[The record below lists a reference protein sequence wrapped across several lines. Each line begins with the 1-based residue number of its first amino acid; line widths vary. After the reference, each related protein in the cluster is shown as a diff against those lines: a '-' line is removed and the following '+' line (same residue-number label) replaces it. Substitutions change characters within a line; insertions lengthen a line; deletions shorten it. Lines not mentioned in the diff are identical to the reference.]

1 MNKRSRPTLRDIAH
15 RSGYSLGTVSQA
27 LSHKPGV
34 ARDTRERIFEIAQE
48 MGYRFPPRKNAP
60 SPDDITTIG
69 LLVKQ
74 DYHQPYLANP
84 LYSRVLAGVER
95 ECQRHGFTLM
105 LASVDVDSMNR
116 VVNWPPLLFD
126 GRVDGLIVV
135 GTFMEHAL
143 AQIENQAGATVLV
156 DAYAPGLRMDS
167 IVADNL
173 NGAQAAVTHL
183 IERGHTRIALVGTL
197 PDAYAS
203 LRERRKGYT
212 RALEQAGITT
222 TIIADGLLTR
232 ESGRDATLW
241 LLRQSPDVT
250 AIFACNDEVAMGVFD
265 AAHDLKLAIPGDLSV
280 VGFDNIDAAQDLK
293 PRLTTVNIDKALM
306 GALGV
311 RQLIDQFAHPER
323 ASLTIVVGTELVV
336 RESVRDLRA

>member
-1 MNKRSRPTLRDIAH
+1 MNKRNRPTLRDIAQ

-34 ARDTRERIFEIAQE
+34 ARDTRERIFEVAQE
-48 MGYRFPPRKNAP
+48 MGYRFPPRKHVR
-60 SPDDITTIG
+60 SPDEATTIG

-74 DYHQPYLANP
+74 DHHLPYLANP
-84 LYSRVLAGVER
+84 PYSRVLAGVER

-135 GTFMEHAL
+135 GAFRQHAL
-143 AQIENQAGATVLV
+143 AQIENQAAAIVLV
-156 DAYAPGLRMDS
+156 DDYAPGLRIDS

-173 NGAQAAVTHL
+173 NGAQAAVAHL
-183 IERGHTRIALVGTL
+183 IERGHTRIGLVGGT
-197 PDAYAS
+197 AS
-203 LRERRKGYT
+203 AFPGIRERRKGYT

-222 TIIADGLLTR
+222 TTIEDSLLTR
-232 ESGRDATLW
+232 ESGYDATLR

-250 AIFACNDEVAMGVFD
+250 AIFACNDEVAMGVLD
-265 AAHDLKLAIPGDLSV
+265 AAHDLNLAVPDDLSL
-280 VGFDNIDAAQDLK
+280 VGFDNIDLAQDLT

-306 GALGV
+306 GVLGV
-311 RQLIDQFAHPER
+311 RQLRDRFAHPEH

-336 RESVRDLRA
+336 RDSVRDLRA